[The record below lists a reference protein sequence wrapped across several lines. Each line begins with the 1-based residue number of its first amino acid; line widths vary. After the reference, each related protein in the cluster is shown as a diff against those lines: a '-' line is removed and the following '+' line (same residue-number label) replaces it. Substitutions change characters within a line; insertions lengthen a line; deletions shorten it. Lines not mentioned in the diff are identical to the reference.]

1 MVPGIQETDAQSFN
15 SEDLNNSHGSR
26 YDIERSRIDDRNKY
40 THLYQNDDEYL
51 TKKNLTRC
59 CIGSLVFLFFLIVII
74 ALISSD
80 SHNSGGGDDPVV
92 PVDPDVWN
100 PAFVDPPIGPYSSKL
115 CEEYLN
121 TNYTHPSPRVMSTY
135 QEHEDWTLE
144 EIWVYQENYHRKIE
158 SKWIITGA
166 IVLKFANG
174 VSVPEQLDDLPYFD
188 PTVANITKVTV
199 DTSKPIK
206 SLQALAFCG
215 IRLFDE
221 DDNILND
228 VEIWNTFW
236 CPYDHVDWEE
246 KVDIP
251 DGQSLI
257 GLTLGMAEVYNYQT
271 TQMCAITY
279 HLWDTP
285 STK

>member
-1 MVPGIQETDAQSFN
+1 M
-15 SEDLNNSHGSR
+15 
-26 YDIERSRIDDRNKY
+26 ERSRIDDRNRY

-59 CIGSLVFLFFLIVII
+59 CIGTLVVLFFVIVII
-74 ALISSD
+74 ALVSSD
-80 SHNSGGGDDPVV
+80 SHNSGGGDDPVK
-92 PVDPDVWN
+92 PDVWT
-100 PAFVDPPIGPYSSKL
+100 PAFVDPPIGPYTSDL
-115 CEEYLN
+115 CDEYLN
-121 TNYTHPSPRVMSTY
+121 KNFTHPTPRVMSTY
-135 QEHEDWTLE
+135 EEFEDWTLK
-144 EIWVYQENYHRKIE
+144 EIWVYQENAHRKIE
-158 SKWIITGA
+158 SKWIVTGA

-174 VSVPEQLDDLPYFD
+174 VEVPAALDEIPYFD
-188 PTVANITKVTV
+188 PTIANITKVTV

-221 DDNILND
+221 DNNVLND
-228 VEIWNTFW
+228 IEIWNTFW
-236 CPYDHVDWEE
+236 CPEGHVDWSP

-257 GLTLGMAEVYNYQT
+257 GLTLGMAEVANYQT

-285 STK
+285 TVK